1 MYIYIH
7 IYIYTYLCCY
17 QIFFSYRTCVLEMP
31 NGAPHCSSQLFR
43 HTCGSGRS
51 QLQWHEMLHLQKQLI
66 ALPRAPGLHTGGS
79 ALHTGGS
86 DVHTGGSALHTGGS
100 ALHTGGSDVHTG
112 GSTLH
117 TGGSALHTGGSALH
131 SGGSV
136 GRVAATEE
144 QYATIGSDTRCAP
157 ARVQRSA
164 LCRKKVGVLGLGSA
178 R

>member
-1 MYIYIH
+1 MEIDRDRDTYIH

-86 DVHTGGSALHTGGS
+86 
-100 ALHTGGSDVHTG
+100 
-112 GSTLH
+112 
-117 TGGSALHTGGSALH
+117 ALH